1 MSVESMEM
9 VNIIGHMDELDKVS
23 MEIVRLGSLHVV
35 NALNEINQNNFT
47 VMTSEQSTD
56 VLKELSFIKPY
67 KRREEYSDLFKKV
80 EELMNIFGMEKAVKK
95 SYLDKN
101 FDIKSAA
108 EKINEIH
115 EEVSGYSLKIKELS
129 NNIGKMQEVIE
140 YTNSLKDIDL
150 DIKSIK
156 EMEFFDFKIGKLT
169 KENYA
174 KLMDNIENIS
184 AIVYEV
190 SQTPKGNVIISITPK
205 ILKNEVSRVF
215 NSLNYEEI
223 DIPFEVEGTPENVI
237 YSLNKDIKQNS
248 ESIKQCEESIDKIK
262 KGNYVF
268 VDECYSSM
276 KLYDKAQNIN
286 NEVACTNE
294 FFYLSGWVPLSQKE
308 SFTQGLSIFGDKLV
322 VVFKKQSDVNRTIA
336 PPTKLRNNW
345 FTQPF
350 ESIVNMYGTP
360 SYNEL
365 DPTSFVAISYII
377 MFGFMF
383 ADVGQGF
390 VFLLAGL
397 IMKYKKSRPNLGGVL
412 SRIGAS
418 SMIFGCLF
426 GSVFGNEEV
435 IKPLLIR
442 PMENI
447 NQILASGIVLGII
460 FTSIGF
466 IFSLINAFK
475 RKDLEEGIFGKNG
488 LAGMLFYWIALY
500 TVFNMYTKR
509 PFVLPLGF
517 IKITLIV
524 LLALIVVKE
533 PISNLILKRKPL
545 YKEGTGDYYVESG
558 FGLLETLLSML
569 SNTISFIRIGAF
581 ALNHVGLFVAFA
593 TVANMVKSTSASIG
607 VLILGNII
615 IIGLEGLIVFIQGLR
630 LEYYELFSKYY
641 NGDGQEYN
649 PIRLHYSNI

>member
-108 EKINEIH
+108 EKINEIY

-129 NNIGKMQEVIE
+129 SNIGKMQEVIE

-205 ILKNEVSRVF
+205 ILKDEVSRVF

-223 DIPFEVEGTPENVI
+223 NIPFEVEGIPENVI

-262 KGNYVF
+262 KENYVF

-276 KLYDKAQNIN
+276 KLYDKAQYIN

-308 SFTQGLSIFGDKLV
+308 NFTKGLSTFGDRLV
-322 VVFKKQSDVNRTIA
+322 AVFKKQSDVNKAIA

-412 SRIGAS
+412 SRIGVS

>member
-1 MSVESMEM
+1 MEM

>member
-1 MSVESMEM
+1 LSVESMEM

>member
-1 MSVESMEM
+1 
-9 VNIIGHMDELDKVS
+9 
-23 MEIVRLGSLHVV
+23 
-35 NALNEINQNNFT
+35 
-47 VMTSEQSTD
+47 
-56 VLKELSFIKPY
+56 
-67 KRREEYSDLFKKV
+67 
-80 EELMNIFGMEKAVKK
+80 
-95 SYLDKN
+95 
-101 FDIKSAA
+101 
-108 EKINEIH
+108 
-115 EEVSGYSLKIKELS
+115 
-129 NNIGKMQEVIE
+129 
-140 YTNSLKDIDL
+140 
-150 DIKSIK
+150 
-156 EMEFFDFKIGKLT
+156 
-169 KENYA
+169 
-174 KLMDNIENIS
+174 
-184 AIVYEV
+184 
-190 SQTPKGNVIISITPK
+190 
-205 ILKNEVSRVF
+205 
-215 NSLNYEEI
+215 
-223 DIPFEVEGTPENVI
+223 
-237 YSLNKDIKQNS
+237 
-248 ESIKQCEESIDKIK
+248 
-262 KGNYVF
+262 
-268 VDECYSSM
+268 
-276 KLYDKAQNIN
+276 
-286 NEVACTNE
+286 
-294 FFYLSGWVPLSQKE
+294 
-308 SFTQGLSIFGDKLV
+308 